1 MTAAPDTTDGEAA
14 LRRRLADIAAAT
26 TVDPEAMDKI
36 RQRTA
41 VTRPTRWR
49 LATVAAAIVLVV
61 GAVVLT
67 QRDRGSQVKTDQD
80 RTTTTTDRDP
90 TTTTTTAPSAPLEPG
105 APPAV
110 GIPGGATGGDAPVGS
125 GLGRVSADGRP
136 APTPAPTDG
145 GTAPASPSAP
155 AAPAPGP
162 AVPSEPTAPDGRV
175 PTVTLATADY
185 ELQVTAWHDAANG
198 AYYMNIW
205 RSDGSYVTMWNWSE
219 RPGQN
224 CLGGSGLDVAF
235 GGTPAHAVDWGLVRA
250 DATEVRLVS
259 TSQIMARAQLGPE
272 VVPGLR
278 AWIGEEPLGQLDHV
292 EARDAGGNVLHV
304 ASASSAMDAWPDT
317 C

>member
-14 LRRRLADIAAAT
+14 LRRRLADIAATT

-105 APPAV
+105 APPPV
-110 GIPGGATGGDAPVGS
+110 GIPGGATGGSAPAGS
-125 GLGRVSADGRP
+125 GVGTGTGGAQP
-136 APTPAPTDG
+136 APTPASPDAGTD
-145 GTAPASPSAP
+145 PATPATP
-155 AAPAPGP
+155 AAPAP
-162 AVPSEPTAPDGRV
+162 AVPSQPTAPDGLV

-185 ELQVTAWHDAANG
+185 ELQATVRLDAANG
-198 AYYMNIW
+198 VYYMNIW
-205 RSDGSYVTMWNWSE
+205 RTDGTYVTMWNWSE

-235 GGTPAHAVDWGLVRA
+235 DGTPAHAVDWGLVRA

-278 AWIGEEPLGQLDHV
+278 AWIGEQPLGQLDHV